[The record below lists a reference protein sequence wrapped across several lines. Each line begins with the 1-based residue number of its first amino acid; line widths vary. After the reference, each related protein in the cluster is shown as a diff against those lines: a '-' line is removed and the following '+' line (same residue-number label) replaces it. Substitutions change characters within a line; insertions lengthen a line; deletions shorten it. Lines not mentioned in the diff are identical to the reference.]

1 MSDHLRKKSMK
12 STRILLVIGVLLFCT
27 ASFSSA
33 ASCTPVVLVTGFE
46 PFQNYTVNPSGLIAE
61 ALNGSSVAGAMVI
74 GVVLPVEYNKSV
86 EIAVHAIEQ
95 YQPVLV
101 ISCGLNPRAHDIHVE
116 KIGVNLKRYQKENG
130 RWSFL
135 RMIDTSGPFLR
146 ISRLR
151 TGEIVRAIRDA
162 NISAQQSYYAGMY
175 VCNGLF
181 YQLLGYAYGQDDSVT
196 VGFIHVPLLSSQD
209 PQGMPLEIMVDA
221 VKLAIQT
228 GLGPPFII

>member
-1 MSDHLRKKSMK
+1 
-12 STRILLVIGVLLFCT
+12 
-27 ASFSSA
+27 
-33 ASCTPVVLVTGFE
+33 
-46 PFQNYTVNPSGLIAE
+46 
-61 ALNGSSVAGAMVI
+61 
-74 GVVLPVEYNKSV
+74 VVLPVEYNKSV

-130 RWSFL
+130 HWSFP

-162 NISAQQSYYAGMY
+162 NISVQQSYYAGMY

-209 PQGMPLEIMVDA
+209 PRGMPLETMIDA

-228 GLGPPFII
+228 GLGSSFYHLNEKNGA